1 MAFQQG
7 RRRAFVGTQA
17 SLPSATD
24 NGRPPV
30 EIDLHIAHASRI
42 YDYLLGG
49 TNNFGVDQEM
59 AEAVFGGV
67 YEGGIDVARADV
79 RANRAF
85 LGRTVRHLVASAG
98 IRQFLDIGTGI
109 PTEDNVHEVAQRIAP
124 EARIVYVDY
133 DLIVQAHARLLL
145 EGTPEGATAYI
156 TADLREPERILT
168 QARVTLD
175 LSQPVALMLVG
186 ILHVIPDADD
196 AFGIVA
202 RLLDALAPGS
212 HLVISHLASDINPEE
227 MVEAV
232 RLLNGRTRETFFLR
246 DRTEIGK
253 FFDRLDLLDPGVVP
267 IDRWRPADPAAPVD
281 PAQRTIPILGAV
293 GRKP

>member
-1 MAFQQG
+1 VAFQQG
-7 RRRAFVGTQA
+7 RRRAFTGTQA
-17 SLPSATD
+17 SVPPATES
-24 NGRPPV
+24 GRPPA

-59 AEAVFGGV
+59 AETVFGGV

-85 LGRTVRHLVASAG
+85 LGRTVRHLAAGAG

-109 PTEDNVHEVAQRIAP
+109 PTEENVHQVAQRVAP

-156 TADLREPERILT
+156 TADLREPDRILH
-168 QARVTLD
+168 QASVTLD

-196 AFGIVA
+196 AYGIVS

-212 HLVISHLASDINPEE
+212 HLVVSHLASDINPEE

-232 RLLNGRTRETFFLR
+232 RRLNGRTRETFFLR
-246 DRTEIGK
+246 DRTEVGK
-253 FFDRLDLLDPGVVP
+253 FFDGLELLDPGVVP

-281 PAQRTIPILGAV
+281 PDQRTIPILGAV